1 MADINI
7 ERKRKSPLPWI
18 IGLLALALLAFL
30 LMRSCGDEEGAEGAD
45 AVVVDTTTG
54 MTGAAAPVATTPA
67 MPMDTGAQ
75 AVGGTV
81 GGAPGAAGWIGGVL
95 AGTATGTAAG
105 DGIVPET
112 PSDRGFW
119 IEENGQRVFAILAEP
134 MEQVKDI
141 DPGQRVR
148 ISNARVLR
156 GADAGQIPQD
166 VDAQARRT
174 AQGQQYFLLVPA
186 SGVQIVAGGNTTP
199 D

>member
-18 IGLLALALLAFL
+18 IGLVALALLALL
-30 LMRSCGDEEGAEGAD
+30 LMRGCGDEPETD
-45 AVVVDTTTG
+45 AATVVTDTTTG
-54 MTGAAAPVATTPA
+54 MTPAAPMATA
-67 MPMDTGAQ
+67 PMDTGAM
-75 AVGGTV
+75 AAG
-81 GGAPGAAGWIGGVL
+81 GAAGAAAAGGTGWIAGVL
-95 AGTATGTAAG
+95 AGTSAGQTAGG
-105 DGIVPET
+105 DGMVPQT

-134 MEQVKDI
+134 MEQIKDV

-156 GADAGQIPQD
+156 GSEAGQIPQD
-166 VDAQARRT
+166 VDAEARRT
-174 AQGQQYFLLVPA
+174 AQGQQYFLLVPS

>member
-7 ERKRKSPLPWI
+7 ERKKRSPLPMI
-18 IGLLALALLAFL
+18 LGLLALALLAFL
-30 LMRSCGDEEGAEGAD
+30 LLRSCGGDDPEPAAGT
-45 AVVVDTTTG
+45 VTDTTTAMDATG
-54 MTGAAAPVATTPA
+54 GAAVAPAPLPPTDTTMQPA
-67 MPMDTGAQ
+67 A
-75 AVGGTV
+75 
-81 GGAPGAAGWIGGVL
+81 GAAGGTGWIGQVL
-95 AGTATGTAAG
+95 AGTMAGQTAGG

-134 MEQVKDI
+134 SEQVRDI

-156 GADAGQIPQD
+156 GSEGAQIPQD
-166 VDAQARRT
+166 VDAQARQT
-174 AQGQQYFLLVPA
+174 ASGQQYFLLVPS
-186 SGVQIVAGGNTTP
+186 SGVQIVSGGNTTP

>member
-30 LMRSCGDEEGAEGAD
+30 LMRSCGDDDPEPAEG
-45 AVVVDTTTG
+45 VVTDTATAMTTT
-54 MTGAAAPVATTPA
+54 AAPVAAAPA
-67 MPMDTGAQ
+67 MVDTGAQ
-75 AVGGTV
+75 AM
-81 GGAPGAAGWIGGVL
+81 GATAGAAAGTGWIAGVL
-95 AGTATGTAAG
+95 AGTTTGTATG

-119 IEENGQRVFAILAEP
+119 IEENGQRVFAVLAEP
-134 MEQVKDI
+134 MEQMKDV

-148 ISNARVLR
+148 VSNARVLR

-166 VDAQARRT
+166 VDAEARRT
-174 AQGQQYFLLVPA
+174 AQGQQYFLLVPS
-186 SGVQIVAGGNTTP
+186 SGVQIVSGGNTTP